1 MNHFD
6 VVLNHFYLTLDALT
20 YAAIAESPFLR
31 TQFASNEIRTTHRT
45 DRSYTGLYF
54 YGEKTYFEFFDVTTE
69 TNRHIGDSAIAFGLE
84 QEGATGSLLELW
96 PDATRLT
103 ITRPSENNQVNW
115 FEMMIPSGFSLESP
129 IAVWS
134 MEYLPSFLQEW
145 KNTLGRSSKSEDTI
159 ARAAVLERYTSLIPS
174 IEKPILKN
182 VIGITVWVDSLI
194 YEALVQFSHDFG
206 YSMTGTENGFSFTD
220 ADGVKYHISLSDGDL
235 HGITEV
241 EFEVNDVPSQRE
253 WRFGSSILTF
263 NEEKIAVWQFKG
275 KNYPLVL

>member
-1 MNHFD
+1 MNPL
-6 VVLNHFYLTLDALT
+6 VVLLNHFYLTLDAPT
-20 YAAIAESPFLR
+20 YGVIAESAFLR
-31 TQFASNEIRTTHRT
+31 TQFAPNEIRTTHRT

-84 QEGATGSLLELW
+84 QKGATGSLLELW

-115 FEMMIPSGFSLESP
+115 FEMLIPSGFSLESP

-134 MEYLPSFLQEW
+134 MEYMPSFLQEW
-145 KNTLGRSSKSEDTI
+145 KKTLGRSWESEGTI
-159 ARAAVLERYTSLIPS
+159 ARAAVLERYSSLIPS

-182 VIGITVWVDSLI
+182 IIGITVWVDSLI
-194 YEALVQFSHDFG
+194 YEAFVQFSHDFG
-206 YSMTGTENGFSFTD
+206 YSMTDTENGFSFTD
-220 ADGVKYHISLSDGDL
+220 ADGVKYRISLSDGDL

-241 EFEVNDVPSQRE
+241 EFDVNDVPGQRK
-253 WRFGSSILTF
+253 WSFGNSTLTF
-263 NEEKIAVWQFKG
+263 NEEKTAVWQFRR
-275 KNYPLVL
+275 